1 MRRLLILG
9 LLLLTAC
16 KDTGTE
22 DPDPGKP
29 PAANKGRIQGQLS
42 PFQGSSASVGGASQR
57 PPALQGEQ
65 ARKLTQA
72 FSRAIAQKQQQRKT
86 AAMGLTD
93 SGLPILMPPAG
104 AKALARLPQ
113 EESSLEGEMLVRFE
127 EAGLDAQAALERV
140 QRPGYRAVHK
150 GYASEY
156 LHVIAYE
163 PLDGHVTTLAETGQ
177 LMAQVEKM
185 AGVRFAEKNLR
196 MHAFKT
202 PNDKGYALQWHYP
215 SLNLSAAWD
224 VVTNESN
231 PVVVAVVDTGIR
243 PHPDLQGVLLPG
255 YDMISDASN
264 AGDRNGRDNDP
275 TDEGGD
281 EPGGGSSF
289 HGTHVAGTIGAAT
302 NNQSGVAGVSWGAK
316 IVPVRAL
323 GKLGGSS
330 ADIVAAMTW
339 AAGGTVTG
347 VPANPN
353 PAKVVNL
360 SLGGAAPPQKAYQDV
375 IDAYPNTIFV
385 VAAGNENVNATN
397 TTPCNQQNVIC
408 VGSTNFAGKRSSFS
422 NFGAPVDVMASGGE
436 MREDLNGDGYADGVL
451 STSFD
456 EEGNPAYVFNQG
468 TSMASPHVA
477 GVVAL
482 LARQS
487 TGLMRVQAESLL
499 KTTASTSSQCNE
511 GCGAGLVNALAAL
524 KKLQGGSQNDPPK
537 LGVTT
542 SQLSFQGSG
551 SQQLVISNL
560 GGGTLQVAVSASG
573 TQASAVS
580 LSPASVSVPAYGSDV
595 VTVTVNASGLS
606 SGEYSAT
613 LSLTGSNGAGNA
625 SVSVKIRVGVREDKN
640 AFIGFAWQDN
650 LGDWQ
655 VDDDAVVE
663 VLASRNYQYSI
674 DLSPHEYYAL
684 ATIDDDED
692 GQFFEDSDRT
702 GFWRNVDSFEGIP
715 LVAQQTVTSI
725 SFDLVPLAPID
736 DEQVVGA
743 PCGSDSD
750 CENGARCNRNYLGGY
765 CTFDCD
771 SRQPCPVGSK
781 CFNGSCLATCTDPSE
796 GQSTC
801 RTDYVCYDDNTGLGL
816 CLPDCREQAN
826 ICLRSCD
833 SRGYCQ

>member
-1 MRRLLILG
+1 MRRLLVLG
-9 LLLLTAC
+9 LLFLTAC
-16 KDTGTE
+16 E
-22 DPDPGKP
+22 DSGSGPDDP
-29 PAANKGRIQGQLS
+29 PSSRKGRIQGQLS
-42 PFQGSSASVGGASQR
+42 PFQGSSSSVGGASQR
-57 PPALQGEQ
+57 PSALQGEQ
-65 ARKLTQA
+65 ARKLEQA
-72 FSRAIAQKQQQRKT
+72 FSRAFAQKKQQRK
-86 AAMGLTD
+86 AAEQGLTD
-93 SGLPILMPPAG
+93 AGLPILMPPAG

-113 EESSLEGEMLVRFE
+113 EEPSLEGEMIVRFE
-127 EAGLDAQAALERV
+127 EAGLDAETALERV

-150 GYASEY
+150 GYSSEY

-163 PLDGHVTTLAETGQ
+163 PLDGHVTTLAETGR
-177 LMAQVEKM
+177 LVAQVEKM

-202 PNDKGYALQWHYP
+202 PNDKGYALQWHYS
-215 SLNLSAAWD
+215 SLNLSSAWD
-224 VVTNESN
+224 VVTNEAT

-243 PHPDLQGVLLPG
+243 SHPDLQGVLLPG

-264 AGDRNGRDNDP
+264 AGDKNGRDNDP

-323 GKLGGSS
+323 GRLGGSS
-330 ADIVAAMTW
+330 ADIVAAMAW

-375 IDAYPNTIFV
+375 IDAFPNTIFV
-385 VAAGNENVNATN
+385 IAAGNENVDATG

-422 NFGAPVDVMASGGE
+422 NFGTPVDVMASGGE

-456 EEGNPAYVFNQG
+456 EDGNPAYVFNQG

-482 LARQS
+482 LARH
-487 TGLMRVQAESLL
+487 TPGVTRAQAESLL
-499 KTTASTSSQCNE
+499 KTTAGASSQCNE

-524 KKLQGGSQNDPPK
+524 KKLQGGTQNDPPK

-542 SQLSFQGSG
+542 SQLSFLGSG

-560 GGGTLQVAVSASG
+560 GGGTLQAVVTASG

-580 LSPASVSVPAYGSDV
+580 LSPGSVSVPAYGSSV
-595 VTVTVNASGLS
+595 VTVTVNAAGLAN
-606 SGEYSAT
+606 GEYSAM
-613 LSLTGSNGAGNA
+613 LSLAGSTGAGTA
-625 SVSVKIRVGVREDKN
+625 SVAVKIRVGVREDKN
-640 AFIGFAWQDN
+640 AFIGFAWQDTF
-650 LGDWQ
+650 GDWQ

-663 VLASRNYQYSI
+663 VLASRNYQYSL
-674 DLSPHEYYAL
+674 DLDPHEYYAL
-684 ATIDDDED
+684 ATIDDDEN
-692 GQFFEDSDRT
+692 GEFFEDSDRT

-715 LVAQQTVTSI
+715 LAAKQTVTGI

-736 DEQVVGA
+736 DDPEPVVGA
-743 PCGSDSD
+743 PCSSNSD
-750 CENGARCNRNYLGGY
+750 CLNGARCNLDYLGGY
-765 CTFDCD
+765 CTFACD

-781 CFNGSCLATCTDPSE
+781 CFNNSCLATCTGPSA

-801 RTDYVCYDDNTGLGL
+801 RTDYVCYDDNTGVGL

-826 ICLRSCD
+826 ICRTSCD